1 MKQPFFSRRMFLLLI
16 LALMPGFLSLA
27 DGNGQQPSQHQQTEV
42 LLRCDDIGMC
52 HSVNTAFREV
62 LETGLPV
69 SASVMFACPWYQE
82 AADVLKRY
90 DNVSVGIHLTLNA
103 EWQNYRWGP
112 VAGMDA
118 VPTLVDSNGFFFPSR
133 KTLFD
138 NDPSVADVERELR
151 AQIHRALQS
160 GVRIDYVD
168 YHMGAAVST
177 PELRALVERLASEFH
192 LGISRYFDEVDV
204 NGWYAVPPE
213 AKKDSL
219 LYSAAT
225 MERGGRKLF
234 VFHVGLNTPEM
245 SALVDLNP
253 FGPKEMSRHR
263 EAELHAL
270 TSDEFR
276 SFLHGENIT
285 LKTYA
290 DLIREDGLERMRRPS
305 E

>member
-1 MKQPFFSRRMFLLLI
+1 MLLLLI
-16 LALMPGFLSLA
+16 LAFIPACRSLA
-27 DGNGQQPSQHQQTEV
+27 DGNQEEESRNQQTEV
-42 LLRCDDIGMC
+42 LIRCDDIGMC

-82 AADVLKRY
+82 AADLLKRY

-112 VAGMDA
+112 VAGRDA

-138 NDPSVADVERELR
+138 NNPSVADVERELR
-151 AQIHRALQS
+151 AQIERALRS

-168 YHMGAAVST
+168 YHMGAAVNT
-177 PELRALVERLASEFH
+177 PELRALVERLAREFH
-192 LGISRYFDEVDV
+192 LGISRYFGEVDV
-204 NGWYAVPPE
+204 DGWYAVPPE
-213 AKKDSL
+213 AKKD
-219 LYSAAT
+219 T
-225 MERGGRKLF
+225 MLQRVRMTDREGRKLL

-245 SALVDLNP
+245 SALLDLNP
-253 FGPKEMSRHR
+253 FGPKDMSRHR
-263 EAELHAL
+263 EAELRAL
-270 TSDEFR
+270 TSAEFR
-276 SFLHGENIT
+276 SLLQMENIV

-290 DLIREDGLERMRRPS
+290 DLIREDGLERMRRPA